1 MPHGTVP
8 STGIA
13 KKKFVISLLRPY
25 RNVDQAPHA
34 GERRKER
41 VVAFIGYL
49 FWGGMLLV
57 LSASMLLTVSSLMVK
72 VQAPRKSA
80 RLRKILSIGASM
92 LAGVIILS
100 AGVSVTAFLPYAP
113 PPQRVPDRVQPDRA
127 SGEGTPPFGR
137 WDEESLPTVTK
148 QDFSGQMEGVA
159 SWYGRKFEGRRT
171 ASGEVFRS
179 RKLTLASR
187 VIPLGSR
194 VEITNLDNGQK
205 LTARVNDRGP
215 YIPGRR
221 FDVSRG
227 VAQKLVFQ
235 RQGLA
240 NLRVKVLTPPS
251 DGISGV
257 R

>member
-1 MPHGTVP
+1 MD
-8 STGIA
+8 S
-13 KKKFVISLLRPY
+13 
-25 RNVDQAPHA
+25 
-34 GERRKER
+34 
-41 VVAFIGYL
+41 IGYL
-49 FWGGMLLV
+49 FWGGLVLALSAGMLLV
-57 LSASMLLTVSSLMVK
+57 ASSLMAK
-72 VQAPRKSA
+72 VQALRKSA
-80 RLRKILSIGASM
+80 RLRKNLSIRASM

-100 AGVSVTAFLPYAP
+100 AGLVAATAFLPYAP
-113 PPQRVPDRVQPDRA
+113 PPQRLPDRVQPDRA

-137 WDEESLPTVTK
+137 WDEESLPDRAK
-148 QDFSGQMEGVA
+148 QDFSGQMVGIA
-159 SWYGRKFEGRRT
+159 SWYGSKFEGRRT

-194 VEITNLDNGQK
+194 VEITNLDNGQR

-215 YIPGRR
+215 YIPGRQ

-251 DGISGV
+251 DGISGAPNGIPV
-257 R
+257 WSGHHN